1 MENSL
6 IDNIDNDIFK
16 SQYKNQNLS
25 KLPEFKEWYNEK
37 KICRARKFNKKTT
50 K

>member
-37 KICRARKFNKKTT
+37 KNM
-50 K
+50 